1 MIKTAKRTGY
11 SQFLHRLVETL
22 EVSIFSSSNR
32 RAKAAKA
39 LGWLG
44 EPMAIEPLVIALIDR
59 SNVRSESVIAL
70 TKIDPNWRESIGA
83 QKAIPAL
90 LKRLHLVPKSVAAQ
104 ALVTLSK
111 TKTLLESLRDNRDPG
126 FRVLIANIL
135 GQAEDNDAVELIVAL
150 LDDENWVRDSR
161 GGFDKQGRYDNGI
174 LPYCTLLEA
183 LGKFSGESAEKKL
196 RGYLSRLMHSIGSRS
211 SGDIIVRLHG
221 GVLRPK
227 IGEFMPVLAK
237 SLVSDDSEKRISAR
251 GVFEAIA
258 SAQEVPELVAILK
271 REEVRDHSFSGHDY
285 HRPQVQTVINTAQS
299 IIRVLEMI
307 LARDARNIS
316 E

>member
-1 MIKTAKRTGY
+1 MLLWLAGFLAFTGRQVIKSKGVGIMFWLTLRRLSSDNPEIRNQMIKTAKRTGY

-111 TKTLLESLRDNRDPG
+111 TKTLRLFGNR
-126 FRVLIANIL
+126 
-135 GQAEDNDAVELIVAL
+135 
-150 LDDENWVRDSR
+150 
-161 GGFDKQGRYDNGI
+161 
-174 LPYCTLLEA
+174 C
-183 LGKFSGESAEKKL
+183 
-196 RGYLSRLMHSIGSRS
+196 GYPQH
-211 SGDIIVRLHG
+211 
-221 GVLRPK
+221 
-227 IGEFMPVLAK
+227 
-237 SLVSDDSEKRISAR
+237 LV
-251 GVFEAIA
+251 F
-258 SAQEVPELVAILK
+258 
-271 REEVRDHSFSGHDY
+271 
-285 HRPQVQTVINTAQS
+285 
-299 IIRVLEMI
+299 
-307 LARDARNIS
+307 
-316 E
+316 